1 MDNSTYWICVDEK
14 GYESVFTYEPHY
26 NYLYGTWR
34 NSFGGTYITK
44 GMIKLLVEINFDTS
58 NLKAY
63 AIEVSKI
70 SLTNNKLSVQSVT
83 KIYKDN

>member
-1 MDNSTYWICVDEK
+1 
-14 GYESVFTYEPHY
+14 
-26 NYLYGTWR
+26 
-34 NSFGGTYITK
+34 
-44 GMIKLLVEINFDTS
+44 MIKLLVDINFDTS